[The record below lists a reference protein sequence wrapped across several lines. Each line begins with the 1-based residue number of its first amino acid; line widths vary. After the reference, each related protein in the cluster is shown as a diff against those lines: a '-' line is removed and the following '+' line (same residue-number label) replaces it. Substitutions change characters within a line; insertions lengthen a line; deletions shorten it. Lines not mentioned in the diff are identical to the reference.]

1 MRKSMKKIKAIFK
14 KLVNRETVTYVIFGV
29 LTTLVNLVVFK
40 GFDVLFKGE
49 HYLVSNSVAWIAA
62 VVFAYV
68 TNKLFVFESKSWRFD
83 VIKKEIP
90 SFLGARIAS
99 YFIEQAGLWFFV
111 EILHFDEKVFNFIIV
126 RLSGKIT
133 AKLII
138 GVIVVIVN
146 YVLSKFMIFAKKEK
160 TQKAADENEI

>member
-1 MRKSMKKIKAIFK
+1 MEKIKALFK
-14 KLVNRETVTYVIFGV
+14 KLVNKETVTYVIFGV

-40 GFDVLFKGE
+40 GCDVLFKGE

-62 VVFAYV
+62 VAFAYV

-111 EILHFDEKVFNFIIV
+111 EILHFDEKVFDFIIV

-138 GVIVVIVN
+138 GVVVVVIN
-146 YVLSKFMIFAKKEK
+146 YVLSKFMIFAKKDS
-160 TQKAADENEI
+160 TQKADEKKDEE

>member
-1 MRKSMKKIKAIFK
+1 MEKIKALFK

-40 GFDVLFKGE
+40 GADVLFRGE
-49 HYLVSNSVAWIAA
+49 HYLVSNSIAWIVA
-62 VVFAYV
+62 VAFAYV
-68 TNKLFVFESKSWRFD
+68 TNKLFVFESKSWKLD

-99 YFIEQAGLWFFV
+99 YFVEQVGLWIFV
-111 EILHFDEKVFNFIIV
+111 ELLHFDEKVFDFILLK
-126 RLSGKIT
+126 LSGKIT

-138 GVIVVIVN
+138 GVIVVVIN
-146 YVLSKFMIFAKKEK
+146 YVLSKFIIFSKKEK
-160 TQKAADENEI
+160 PSEKA

>member
-1 MRKSMKKIKAIFK
+1 MEKIKALFK
-14 KLVNRETVTYVIFGV
+14 KLVNKETVTYVIFGV

-40 GFDVLFKGE
+40 GCDVLFKGE

-62 VVFAYV
+62 VAFAYV
-68 TNKLFVFESKSWRFD
+68 TNKLFVFESKSWKFD

-111 EILHFDEKVFNFIIV
+111 EILHFDEKVFDFIIV

-138 GVIVVIVN
+138 GVVVVIIN
-146 YVLSKFMIFAKKEK
+146 YVLSKFMIFAKKDS
-160 TQKAADENEI
+160 TQKADEKKDEE

>member
-1 MRKSMKKIKAIFK
+1 MEKIKALFK
-14 KLVNRETVTYVIFGV
+14 KLVNKETVTYIIFGV

-40 GFDVLFKGE
+40 GCDVLFKGE

-62 VVFAYV
+62 VAFAYV

-111 EILHFDEKVFNFIIV
+111 EILHFDEKVFDFIIV

-138 GVIVVIVN
+138 GVVVVVIN
-146 YVLSKFMIFAKKEK
+146 YVLSKFMIFAKKDS
-160 TQKAADENEI
+160 TQKADEKKDEE

>member
-1 MRKSMKKIKAIFK
+1 MEKIKALFK
-14 KLVNRETVTYVIFGV
+14 KLVNRETITYVIFGV

-40 GFDVLFKGE
+40 GCDVLFKGE
-49 HYLVSNSVAWIAA
+49 HYLISNSVAWIAA
-62 VVFAYV
+62 VAFAYV
-68 TNKLFVFESKSWRFD
+68 TNKLFVFESKSWKFD

-111 EILHFDEKVFNFIIV
+111 EILNFDEKVFDFLIV
-126 RLSGKIT
+126 KLSGKIT

-138 GVIVVIVN
+138 GVIVVIIN
-146 YVLSKFMIFAKKEK
+146 YVLSKFMIFAKKENEH
-160 TQKAADENEI
+160 KAAENGEES

>member
-1 MRKSMKKIKAIFK
+1 MEKIKALFK

-40 GFDVLFKGE
+40 GCDVLFKGE
-49 HYLVSNSVAWIAA
+49 HYLVSNSVAWVAA
-62 VVFAYV
+62 VAFAYV

-111 EILHFDEKVFNFIIV
+111 EILSFDEKVFDFIV
-126 RLSGKIT
+126 VKLSGKIT

-138 GVIVVIVN
+138 GVVVVVIN
-146 YVLSKFMIFAKKEK
+146 YVLSKFMIFAKKESS
-160 TQKAADENEI
+160 QKAFDEDKKA

>member
-1 MRKSMKKIKAIFK
+1 MEKIKALFK
-14 KLVNRETVTYVIFGV
+14 KLVNKETVTYVIFGV

-40 GFDVLFKGE
+40 GCDVLFKGE

-62 VVFAYV
+62 VAFAYV
-68 TNKLFVFESKSWRFD
+68 TNKLFVFESKSWKFD

-111 EILHFDEKVFNFIIV
+111 EILHFDEKVFDFIIV

-138 GVIVVIVN
+138 GVVVVVIN
-146 YVLSKFMIFAKKEK
+146 YVLSKFMIFAKKDS
-160 TQKAADENEI
+160 TQKADEKKDEE

>member
-1 MRKSMKKIKAIFK
+1 MEKIKALFK
-14 KLVNRETVTYVIFGV
+14 KLVNKETVTYVIFGV

-40 GFDVLFKGE
+40 GCDVLFKGE

-62 VVFAYV
+62 VAFAYV
-68 TNKLFVFESKSWRFD
+68 TNKLFVFESKSWKFD
-83 VIKKEIP
+83 VIRKEIP

-111 EILHFDEKVFNFIIV
+111 EILHFDEKVFDFIIV

-138 GVIVVIVN
+138 GVVVVIIN
-146 YVLSKFMIFAKKEK
+146 YVLSKFMIFAKKDGA
-160 TQKAADENEI
+160 QKADEKKDEE

>member
-1 MRKSMKKIKAIFK
+1 MEKIKALFK
-14 KLVNRETVTYVIFGV
+14 KLVNKETVTYVIFGV

-40 GFDVLFKGE
+40 GCDVLFKGE

-62 VVFAYV
+62 VAFAYV

-111 EILHFDEKVFNFIIV
+111 EILHFDEKVFDFIIV

-138 GVIVVIVN
+138 GVVVVIIN
-146 YVLSKFMIFAKKEK
+146 YVLSKFMIFAKKDDA
-160 TQKAADENEI
+160 QNADEKKDEE

>member
-1 MRKSMKKIKAIFK
+1 MEKIKALFK
-14 KLVNRETVTYVIFGV
+14 KLVNKETVTYVIFGV

-40 GFDVLFKGE
+40 GCDVLFKGE
-49 HYLVSNSVAWIAA
+49 HYLVSNSVAWVAA
-62 VVFAYV
+62 VAFAYV

-111 EILHFDEKVFNFIIV
+111 EMLHFDEKVFDFIIV

-138 GVIVVIVN
+138 GVVVVVIN
-146 YVLSKFMIFAKKEK
+146 YVLSKFMIFAKKDS
-160 TQKAADENEI
+160 TQKADEKKDEE

>member
-1 MRKSMKKIKAIFK
+1 MEKITALFK
-14 KLVNRETVTYVIFGV
+14 KLVNKETVTYVIFGV

-40 GFDVLFKGE
+40 GCDVLFKGE

-62 VVFAYV
+62 VAFAYV

-111 EILHFDEKVFNFIIV
+111 EILHFDEKVFDFIIV

-138 GVIVVIVN
+138 GVVVVVIN
-146 YVLSKFMIFAKKEK
+146 YVLSKFMIFAKKDS
-160 TQKAADENEI
+160 TQKADEKKDEE